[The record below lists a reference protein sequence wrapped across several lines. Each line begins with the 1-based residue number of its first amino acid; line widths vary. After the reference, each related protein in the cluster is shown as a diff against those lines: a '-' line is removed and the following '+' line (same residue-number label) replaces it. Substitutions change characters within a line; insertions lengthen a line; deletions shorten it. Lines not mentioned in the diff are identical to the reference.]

1 MSSIELNKGEKAAL
15 KRLQDDQAWDI
26 VVKLLSEQI
35 DEWRAEQ
42 TSGQDAF
49 QELRM
54 LHKMQGKVDGLKE
67 FFDKLE
73 RRSFE

>member
-1 MSSIELNKGEKAAL
+1 MSIELKSGEKATL

-26 VVKLLSEQI
+26 VVRLLGEQI

-42 TSGQDAF
+42 ISGQDAF

-54 LHKMQGKVDGLKE
+54 MHRIQGKVDGLKE

-73 RRSFE
+73 KKSFE